1 VQTCATVLS
10 ELVMVFLKFFVPILP
25 WHMSTHHVCRLHEIS
40 AFAQNLALKNFALGI
55 NTTANT
61 TAMVGLFYSA
71 SFFIAQLMPTYNNQH
86 LVTACGMTERFW
98 VL

>member
-1 VQTCATVLS
+1 
-10 ELVMVFLKFFVPILP
+10 
-25 WHMSTHHVCRLHEIS
+25 MSTHHVCRLHEIS

-71 SFFIAQLMPTYNNQH
+71 SYSPINAYVQQPTLSDSVWYDWAFLGSLTNSS
-86 LVTACGMTERFW
+86 VTDNKSDTNTFQKK
-98 VL
+98 